1 MTMMMSREK
10 MQMWKGEEAIII
22 GIRNLK
28 LFLKFIL
35 LSFLSYLNL
44 YTILIFVRN
53 FVFIFL
59 YNIVDCEEFA
69 QPNRLLAYPIIYS

>member
-53 FVFIFL
+53 FVFIFFL
-59 YNIVDCEEFA
+59 EFA

>member
-22 GIRNLK
+22 GVRNLK

-44 YTILIFVRN
+44 YNNNV
-53 FVFIFL
+53 
-59 YNIVDCEEFA
+59 
-69 QPNRLLAYPIIYS
+69 IIGKRY

>member
-1 MTMMMSREK
+1 